1 MSQNARNKRFR
12 EFQITNFPGGGGVGG
27 GETCPWTPDKG
38 NMDKHLLCNK
48 PPFQQPTQFILYI
61 YFIF

>member
-1 MSQNARNKRFR
+1 MLEINVSENFKL
-12 EFQITNFPGGGGVGG
+12 QIFLGGGGGLGG